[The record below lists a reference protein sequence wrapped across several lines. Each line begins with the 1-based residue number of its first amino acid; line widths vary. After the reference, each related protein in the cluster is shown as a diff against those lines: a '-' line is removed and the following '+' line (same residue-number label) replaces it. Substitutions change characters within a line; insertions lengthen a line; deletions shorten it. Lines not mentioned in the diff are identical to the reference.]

1 MRTKQILKRNAEI
14 MTRTGVGLAVFS
26 AAVASVAAFAHEA
39 EVEISYVDGRTEVR
53 RESLAERGD
62 GVCEWRIDR
71 ASLALEVKSIRVTPG
86 FARAMAGEEG
96 YFVYPNGALGRFV
109 KRGNIRRLTGATYL
123 LMPVYGMKTPRA
135 TFVAI
140 AKGMAHHVG
149 VEACVTGGEYAV
161 SFNFHVDMD
170 NLYEEPSIEYHL
182 LPGEKSGY
190 SEMART
196 YREYQLKRKA
206 FRPLAERARER
217 PELDYAARCPE
228 VRIRQAWKPVPSPV
242 TNQVER
248 NEPPVKAVVPFA
260 RVAELARACKDAGV
274 ESAEFCIVGW
284 NKGGHDGA
292 YPQLFPVEPSLGG
305 EAALRRCVKDVQSL
319 GYQIVAHGNHR
330 DAYMIAD
337 CWDAEYINERT
348 PDGVLMRPT
357 TTWGGGGKYTICAQR
372 AYERFAVKDAAQVSA
387 LGFRGL
393 YYLDVTTC
401 HTPYTC
407 RDRRHP
413 MTRRQCAEWE
423 NRILD
428 IQTATFGGCA
438 SEGAAD
444 AYIGHYDSALT
455 VCWSKPFAERKP
467 TDLEQEFV
475 PFWQLVYHGVV
486 LSTPFRN
493 IMNSTANPDPRYTLK
508 LAEFGGRPT
517 FYVHSRFNTRNV
529 TGMGDRDLRAV
540 TDEELADAVH
550 CIKLGADEYA
560 KRSHLQFFY
569 MDRHEKVADGVF
581 RTTYSN
587 GQSVI
592 VNYNDRGVEVDGV
605 SVPPLGIEVASR

>member
-1 MRTKQILKRNAEI
+1 MEPAEKK
-14 MTRTGVGLAVFS
+14 TFLVALVA
-26 AAVASVAAFAHEA
+26 AAVCSSSFSHEA
-39 EVEISYVDGRTEVR
+39 AVEISYADGRIEMR
-53 RESLAERGD
+53 REALRESSG
-62 GVCEWRIDR
+62 GVFEWRMPR
-71 ASLALEVKSIRVTPG
+71 EMLVSPVASIKVIPDFSQAT
-86 FARAMAGEEG
+86 AGEDG
-96 YFVYPNGALGRFV
+96 YFVCPNGALGKFV
-109 KRGNIRRLTGATYL
+109 KRKAVCRLTKAPYL

-140 AKGMAHHVG
+140 AKGMAYHAG
-149 VEACVTGGEYAV
+149 METRVTGDVYSVA
-161 SFNFHVDMD
+161 FMFHADMD
-170 NLYEEPSIEYHL
+170 NLYEDPSIEYHL
-182 LPGEKSGY
+182 IPGAEAGY
-190 SEMART
+190 CEMARI

-206 FRPLAERARER
+206 FRPLSERARER

-248 NEPPVKAVVPFA
+248 NEPPLKTVVTFS
-260 RVAELARACKDAGV
+260 RVAELARACKAAGV
-274 ESAEFCIVGW
+274 ERAEFCIVGW

-292 YPQLFPVEPSLGG
+292 YPQLFPVEPALGG

-348 PDGVLMRPT
+348 PDGALMRPT

-372 AYERFAVKDAAQVSA
+372 AYERFAIKNAAQVAA

-401 HTPYTC
+401 HAPYTC
-407 RDRRHP
+407 RDARHP
-413 MTRRQCAEWE
+413 MTRRQCADWE

-428 IQTATFGGCA
+428 LQTATFGGCA

-467 TDLEQEFV
+467 NDLTQEFV

-517 FYVHSRFNTRNV
+517 FYVHSRFISGNV
-529 TGMGDRDLRAV
+529 TSMGDRDLRAV
-540 TDEELADAVH
+540 TDEELADSVR

-560 KRSHLQFFY
+560 RRSHLQFFY

-587 GQSVI
+587 GQSVV
-592 VNYNDRGVEVDGV
+592 VNYNGKSVEVDGV
-605 SVPPLGIEVASR
+605 SIPPLGIEVVSR